1 MKKFPFDVPFE
12 TIQKNFCWNYHFSA
26 KDHDDVGVLLA
37 KAWKKFQEVKDLSA
51 VERIA
56 GNFPILWFGDMD
68 AYFHSE
74 IRVITVGLNPSNK
87 EFSEP
92 RFFTYIEKMPYHGM
106 PNFDGTTV
114 YETRITGRIPVSH
127 SHWEN
132 AEFERIAWA
141 YNNYFHI
148 NPFRAY
154 FDCYE
159 KTLRSLGCDV
169 SYAGKKL
176 GNPTAKNT
184 AIHIDLKSPIATDP
198 TWSGLSEWSK
208 KQLASTLFGE
218 LIAYLRP
225 DVVLFST
232 GKWDF
237 LAEIGLGKPDFSY
250 PATFDDNNLLELY
263 QKDGV
268 SYVWGRPNV
277 NPFKM
282 ISSTLWNPAFSELR
296 GHLSFNTKPDEGV
309 FWVVPAIPHENL
321 SHFYQIFRFDI
332 MEGVFDFIK
341 CMRDPGHYILSVFD
355 HTQKPHSE
363 LWEAVK
369 AKYPEYAEFHYEYF
383 PRGRIWTNEEE
394 KSVVFSRDDFL
405 WESFIE
411 EVKPLFRLKD
421 IAHFP
426 GMKQSEPPESI
437 EPQRED

>member
-1 MKKFPFDVPFE
+1 MKKNLFGVPFE

-26 KDHDDVGVLLA
+26 KDRDDVGVLLT
-37 KAWKKFQEVKDLSA
+37 KVWKKFEEVKNLLPVA
-51 VERIA
+51 KIA

-114 YETRITGRIPVSH
+114 YETHITGRIPVSH

-148 NPFRAY
+148 NPFGAY

-159 KTLRSLGCDV
+159 KALRSLGYDV

-176 GNPTAKNT
+176 GNYKAKNT

-198 TWSGLSEWSK
+198 TWSRLTAFEK
-208 KQLASTLFGE
+208 ERLTCNLFGE

-225 DVVLFST
+225 DIVLFST
-232 GKWDF
+232 GKTDF

-263 QKDGV
+263 QKGGV
-268 SYVWGRPNV
+268 HYVWGRANV

-282 ISSTLWNPAFSELR
+282 IPLTLWDTMFSELR
-296 GHLSFNTKPDEGV
+296 KHLSISTKPEEGV
-309 FWVVPAIPHENL
+309 FWVVPAIPHEKL
-321 SHFYQIFRFDI
+321 SHFYQIFHFEM

-341 CMRDPGHYILSVFD
+341 CMRSPGHYLLSVFD
-355 HTQKPHSE
+355 RTKKSHSE

-383 PRGRIWTNEEE
+383 PRGRVWTNEEGT
-394 KSVVFSRDDFL
+394 SVIFSRDDFL
-405 WESFIE
+405 WEAFLPEI
-411 EVKPLFRLKD
+411 KMLFRLKENSQ
-421 IAHFP
+421 FT
-426 GMKQSEPPESI
+426 
-437 EPQRED
+437 